1 MELAIPVVAFGWL
14 YLISNQNQ
22 TQNKKH
28 SQLEGFAQKP
38 MPMVQ
43 STQKYNQPIMNV
55 ENATDRFKDM
65 AGRNVEVGDLTS
77 INMVPFLGRTKA
89 VGQEFREQTE
99 AGLDNRT
106 GTGAL
111 QFTKSEV
118 APLFKP
124 QENIEQPYGSKN
136 SNDFYQSRV
145 NASMNMH
152 NVKPFQE
159 QQVGPGLNLGFGVQ
173 GSGGFNSGME
183 AREKW
188 GEKTVDEL
196 RVLTNPK
203 QTFSYDGHQGPAQ
216 NLVQNMGIEG
226 KIEKRLP
233 DKFFVNTPDRYF
245 TGVGVEVAPTYR
257 SQQMNPEVHRMHS
270 SYVGGAGKAG
280 MEKAPQKPLVR
291 EDNRQQLAGP
301 HLAPAGISVAKGN
314 LENER
319 NSMSAYANN
328 RTTNAMEH
336 SGNIGALIGALA
348 APLTDILRPT
358 RKETVLIPKRLG
370 NATVPTGP
378 TPQLLPTAA
387 AVPVTTK
394 ETTTYSPFASGMRPY
409 QAASNGY
416 TVANIQLPASK
427 RAETSV
433 SYVGGAGGMLPKP
446 TTYSSAQIVPADRSA
461 SGYTP
466 GGNIELFS
474 SKINQTN
481 SSMRQHPNNMGVAP
495 SILYSLPPTAALNE
509 TRTPQSYQHLDR
521 NTPDILDAFRNN
533 PYTHSLSSVA

>member
-1 MELAIPVVAFGWL
+1 
-14 YLISNQNQ
+14 
-22 TQNKKH
+22 
-28 SQLEGFAQKP
+28 
-38 MPMVQ
+38 MVQ
-43 STQKYNQPIMNV
+43 STQKYNQPVLNV

-89 VGQEFREQTE
+89 VGKEFREQTE
-99 AGLDNRT
+99 SGLDNRT

-111 QFTKSEV
+111 QFVKSEV

-136 SNDFYQSRV
+136 MNDFYQSRV

-159 QQVGPGLNLGFGVQ
+159 QQVAPGLNLGYGVQ

-203 QTFSYDGHQGPAQ
+203 QTFTYDGHQGPAQ

-280 MEKAPQKPLVR
+280 MEKAPQKPLIR

-301 HLAPAGISVAKGN
+301 HLAPASMPIQQGN

-319 NSMSAYANN
+319 NSMAAYANN
-328 RTTNAMEH
+328 RTTNANEH
-336 SGNIGALIGALA
+336 IGNIGALIGAIA

-358 RKETVLIPKRLG
+358 RKETVLTPKRLG

-394 ETTTYSPFASGMRPY
+394 ETTTYSPFASGMRPH
-409 QAASNGY
+409 QAAANGY

-446 TTYSSAQIVPADRSA
+446 TSYSSAQLVPADRSA

-474 SKINQTN
+474 SKINQTT
-481 SSMRQHPNNMGVAP
+481 STMRQHPNNMGVAP
-495 SILYSLPPTAALNE
+495 SILYSLPPTAPMNE